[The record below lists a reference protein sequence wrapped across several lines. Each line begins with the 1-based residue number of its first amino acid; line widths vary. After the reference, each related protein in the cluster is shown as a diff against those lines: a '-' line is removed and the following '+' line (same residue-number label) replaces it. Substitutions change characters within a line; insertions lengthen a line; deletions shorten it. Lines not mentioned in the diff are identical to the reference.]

1 MISIGTFSENAWAT
15 PGNAF
20 SMPGPCWAANTPFC
34 RPRRMRE

>member
-1 MISIGTFSENAWAT
+1 MMSIGTFSEKACAT